1 MFINFLKNIFNLIMT
16 LMGRSQQLQNSW
28 NSSAAE
34 QNAKQISKEEA
45 FTALGNQ
52 EWSIPRKLLFPVKR
66 STVVVTSPFGIRY
79 LQGVKQMHIGVDF
92 RTNDSRIVRAV
103 EDGIIK
109 KVLGVDNEYPCRFK
123 WNGQKWVPSGSPKNR
138 AWTPYVVLIGKW
150 TKNRYV
156 YKHIAPS
163 VKEGQLVE
171 AGQDLGETGNY
182 GYSMGEHL
190 HFEYYDWIEKSEV
203 WAEASDPMLFF
214 RKMGLDV
221 KSNVVVEMQHGDL
234 MQLVV

>member
-1 MFINFLKNIFNLIMT
+1 MFSMSNIVDSVIGMFSNV
-16 LMGRSQQLQNSW
+16 QKQQNSW
-28 NSSAAE
+28 NPASAEA
-34 QNAKQISKEEA
+34 NAKQISREDVFNK
-45 FTALGNQ
+45 LGDT
-52 EWSIPRKLLFPVKR
+52 EWSVPRKLHFPVKR
-66 STVVVTSPFGIRY
+66 DPVVVTSPFGVRY

-109 KVLGVDNEYPCRFK
+109 KVLGVDKDYPERFK
-123 WNGQKWVPSGSPKNR
+123 WNGKKWVPSGSPKGR
-138 AWTPYVVLIGKW
+138 AWTPYVVLIGKY

-156 YKHIAPS
+156 YKHIAAS
-163 VKEGQLVE
+163 VKEGAIVE
-171 AGQDLGETGNY
+171 AGENIGETGNY

-190 HFEYYDWIEKSEV
+190 HFEYYDWIEKKKD
-203 WAEASDPMLFF
+203 WAEASDPMLYF

-221 KSNVVVEMQHGDL
+221 KSNVVVEVKHGDL